1 MMNIRILCVG
11 KIKDSFRKEEINE
24 YVKRLSRYCK
34 ISIFEVDDCKLKD
47 NASPKEEE
55 MVLKEEGN
63 KLLKLINKDDYVLLM
78 DLHGKEIDSIK
89 FSTLID
95 QISLTHSTID
105 VVIGGSLGLSD
116 ELRKRANYL
125 LCLSKMTLTHMMTRA
140 IILEQIYRAFKIL
153 KNETYHK

>member
-1 MMNIRILCVG
+1 M
-11 KIKDSFRKEEINE
+11 
-24 YVKRLSRYCK
+24 
-34 ISIFEVDDCKLKD
+34 
-47 NASPKEEE
+47 
-55 MVLKEEGN
+55 
-63 KLLKLINKDDYVLLM
+63 
-78 DLHGKEIDSIK
+78 DSIK

-116 ELRKRANYL
+116 ELRKRANYS
-125 LCLSKMTLTHMMTRA
+125 LCLSKMTFTHMMTRA